1 MMSKR
6 QLSMKTVLSIQSNVV
21 YGYAGNKV
29 ATLAMQL
36 QGVEVMPIHTV
47 QLSSNTV
54 YPDYDGIVLGAQ
66 QITRIVNSL
75 EKIGVLN
82 SIDAIISGY
91 IGIAEQG
98 EEILEAVKKIKYY
111 NPNAIY
117 VCDPVMG
124 GDINKGSSLPQN
136 IIDFFTKQAIK
147 HADYITPNLLEL
159 QLLSNIEIKTFD
171 DVQMAIKK
179 LQNKPIQA
187 VLVKNLV
194 HAGKTTE
201 LFEMILATPSQ
212 SYHLARPLY
221 DFPYRPLGV
230 GDLICSL
237 FTAHLVNGKSQL
249 NAFEL
254 AANAANHVLAVT
266 KQKDARELAII
277 DAQEWIKQ
285 PDLQYRA
292 IML

>member
-1 MMSKR
+1 
-6 QLSMKTVLSIQSNVV
+6 MKTVLSIQSNVV

-54 YPDYDGIVLGAQ
+54 YPHYDGIVLGAQ

-75 EKIGVLN
+75 EKIGVLS

-91 IGIAEQG
+91 IGLAEQG
-98 EEILEAVKKIKYY
+98 EEILEAVKKIKFY

-147 HADYITPNLLEL
+147 QADFITPNLLEL
-159 QLLSNIEIKTFD
+159 QILSNIEIKTFS
-171 DVQMAIKK
+171 DVLNAIKI
-179 LQNKPIQA
+179 LQSEPIQA
-187 VLVKNLV
+187 ILVKNLL

-221 DFPYRPLGV
+221 DFPHRPLGV

-237 FTAHLVNGKSQL
+237 FTAHLVNGQSQL
-249 NAFEL
+249 KAFEL
-254 AANAANHVLAVT
+254 AANAANHVLEIT
-266 KQKDARELAII
+266 KQQNVRELAII
-277 DAQEWIKQ
+277 DAQQWIKQ
-285 PDLQYRA
+285 PDLKYRA
-292 IML
+292 TSLAL

>member
-1 MMSKR
+1 
-6 QLSMKTVLSIQSNVV
+6 MKTVLSIQSNVV

-54 YPDYDGIVLGAQ
+54 YPHYDGIVLGAQ

-75 EKIGVLN
+75 EKIGVLS

-91 IGIAEQG
+91 IGLAEQG
-98 EEILEAVKKIKYY
+98 EEILEAVKKIKFY
-111 NPNAIY
+111 NPDAIY

-147 HADYITPNLLEL
+147 YADYITPNLLEL
-159 QLLSNIEIKTFD
+159 QILSNLEIKTFN
-171 DVQMAIKK
+171 DVLNAIKT

-187 VLVKNLV
+187 ILVKNLL

-221 DFPYRPLGV
+221 DFPHRPLGV

-237 FTAHLVNGKSQL
+237 FTAHLVNGQSQL
-249 NAFEL
+249 TAFEL
-254 AANAANHVLAVT
+254 AANAANHVLDIT
-266 KQKDARELAII
+266 KQQNVRELAII
-277 DAQEWIKQ
+277 DAQQWIKQ
-285 PDLQYRA
+285 PDLKYRGTPLA
-292 IML
+292 L

>member
-1 MMSKR
+1 
-6 QLSMKTVLSIQSNVV
+6 MKTVLSIQSNVV

-54 YPDYDGIVLGAQ
+54 YPHYDGIVLGAQ

-75 EKIGVLN
+75 EKIGVL
-82 SIDAIISGY
+82 SFIDAIISGY
-91 IGIAEQG
+91 IGLAEQG
-98 EEILEAVKKIKYY
+98 EEILEAVKKIKFY
-111 NPNAIY
+111 NPNATY

-147 HADYITPNLLEL
+147 YADYITPNLLEL
-159 QLLSNIEIKTFD
+159 QILSNLEIKTFN
-171 DVQMAIKK
+171 DVLNAIKT

-187 VLVKNLV
+187 ILVKNLL

-221 DFPYRPLGV
+221 DFPHRPLGV

-237 FTAHLVNGKSQL
+237 FTAHLVNGQSQL
-249 NAFEL
+249 TAFEL
-254 AANAANHVLAVT
+254 AANAANHVLDIT
-266 KQKDARELAII
+266 KQKNVQELAII
-277 DAQEWIKQ
+277 DAQQWIKQ
-285 PDLQYRA
+285 PDLKYCGTPLA
-292 IML
+292 L

>member
-1 MMSKR
+1 
-6 QLSMKTVLSIQSNVV
+6 MKTVLSIQSNVV

-54 YPDYDGIVLGAQ
+54 YPHYDGIVLGAQ

-75 EKIGVLN
+75 EKIGVLS

-91 IGIAEQG
+91 IGLAEQG
-98 EEILEAVKKIKYY
+98 EEILEAVKKIKFY

-147 HADYITPNLLEL
+147 YADFITPNLLEL
-159 QLLSNIEIKTFD
+159 QILSNLEIKTFN
-171 DVQMAIKK
+171 DVLNAIKT

-187 VLVKNLV
+187 ILVKNLL

-212 SYHLARPLY
+212 NYHLARPLY
-221 DFPYRPLGV
+221 DFPHRPLGV

-237 FTAHLVNGKSQL
+237 FTAHLVNGQSQL
-249 NAFEL
+249 TAFEL
-254 AANAANHVLAVT
+254 AANAANHVLDIT
-266 KQKDARELAII
+266 KQQNARELAII
-277 DAQEWIKQ
+277 DAQQWIKQ
-285 PDLQYRA
+285 PDLQYRGTPLA
-292 IML
+292 L

>member
-1 MMSKR
+1 
-6 QLSMKTVLSIQSNVV
+6 MKTVLSIQSNVV

-54 YPDYDGIVLGAQ
+54 YPHYDGIVLGAQ

-75 EKIGVLN
+75 EKIGVLS

-91 IGIAEQG
+91 IGLAEQG
-98 EEILEAVKKIKYY
+98 DEILEAVKKIKFY

-147 HADYITPNLLEL
+147 YADYITPNLLEL
-159 QLLSNIEIKTFD
+159 QILSNLEIKTFN
-171 DVQMAIKK
+171 DVLNAIKT

-187 VLVKNLV
+187 ILVKNLL

-221 DFPYRPLGV
+221 DFPHRPLGV

-237 FTAHLVNGKSQL
+237 FTAHLVNGQSQL
-249 NAFEL
+249 TAFEL
-254 AANAANHVLAVT
+254 AANAANHVLDIT
-266 KQKDARELAII
+266 KQQNARELAII
-277 DAQEWIKQ
+277 DAQKWIKQ
-285 PDLQYRA
+285 PDLKYRGTPLA
-292 IML
+292 L

>member
-1 MMSKR
+1 
-6 QLSMKTVLSIQSNVV
+6 MKTVLSIQSNVV

-54 YPDYDGIVLGAQ
+54 YPHYDGIVLGAQ

-75 EKIGVLN
+75 EKIGVLS

-91 IGIAEQG
+91 IGLAEQG
-98 EEILEAVKKIKYY
+98 EEILEAVKKIKFY

-147 HADYITPNLLEL
+147 YADYITPNLLEL
-159 QLLSNIEIKTFD
+159 QILSNLEIKTFN
-171 DVQMAIKK
+171 DVLNAIKT

-187 VLVKNLV
+187 ILVKNLL

-221 DFPYRPLGV
+221 DFPHRPLGV

-237 FTAHLVNGKSQL
+237 FTAHLVNGQSQL
-249 NAFEL
+249 TAFEL
-254 AANAANHVLAVT
+254 AANAANHVLDIT
-266 KQKDARELAII
+266 KQKNVQELAII
-277 DAQEWIKQ
+277 DAQQWIKQ
-285 PDLQYRA
+285 PDLKYRGTPLA
-292 IML
+292 L

>member
-1 MMSKR
+1 
-6 QLSMKTVLSIQSNVV
+6 MKTVLSIQSNVV

-54 YPDYDGIVLGAQ
+54 YPHYDGIVLGAQ

-75 EKIGVLN
+75 EKIGVLS

-91 IGIAEQG
+91 IGLAEQG
-98 EEILEAVKKIKYY
+98 EEILEAVKKIKFY

-147 HADYITPNLLEL
+147 YADYITPNLLEL
-159 QLLSNIEIKTFD
+159 QILSNLEIKTFN
-171 DVQMAIKK
+171 DVLNAIKT

-187 VLVKNLV
+187 ILVKNLL

-201 LFEMILATPSQ
+201 LFEMILASPSQ

-221 DFPYRPLGV
+221 DFPHRPLGV

-237 FTAHLVNGKSQL
+237 FTAHLVNGQSQL
-249 NAFEL
+249 TAFEL
-254 AANAANHVLAVT
+254 AANAANHVLDIT
-266 KQKDARELAII
+266 KQQNARELAII
-277 DAQEWIKQ
+277 DAQQWIKQ
-285 PDLQYRA
+285 PDLKYRGTPLA
-292 IML
+292 L

>member
-1 MMSKR
+1 
-6 QLSMKTVLSIQSNVV
+6 MKTVLSIQSNVV

-54 YPDYDGIVLGAQ
+54 YPHYDGIVLGAQ

-75 EKIGVLN
+75 EKIGVLS

-91 IGIAEQG
+91 IGLAEQG
-98 EEILEAVKKIKYY
+98 EEILEAVKKIKFY

-147 HADYITPNLLEL
+147 YADYITPNLLEL
-159 QLLSNIEIKTFD
+159 QILSNLEIKTFN
-171 DVQMAIKK
+171 DVLNAIKT

-187 VLVKNLV
+187 ILVKNLL

-221 DFPYRPLGV
+221 DFPHRPLGV

-237 FTAHLVNGKSQL
+237 FTAHLVNGQSQL
-249 NAFEL
+249 TAFEL
-254 AANAANHVLAVT
+254 AANAANHVLDIT
-266 KQKDARELAII
+266 KQKNVQELAII
-277 DAQEWIKQ
+277 DAQQWIKQ
-285 PDLQYRA
+285 PDLKYRA
-292 IML
+292 TSLAL

>member
-1 MMSKR
+1 
-6 QLSMKTVLSIQSNVV
+6 MKTVLSIQSNVV

-54 YPDYDGIVLGAQ
+54 YPHYDGIVLGAQ

-75 EKIGVLN
+75 EKIGVLS

-91 IGIAEQG
+91 IGLAEQG
-98 EEILEAVKKIKYY
+98 EEILEAVKKIKFY

-147 HADYITPNLLEL
+147 YADFITPNLLEL
-159 QLLSNIEIKTFD
+159 QILSNLEIKTFN
-171 DVQMAIKK
+171 DVLNAIKT

-187 VLVKNLV
+187 ILVKNLL

-237 FTAHLVNGKSQL
+237 FTAHLVNGQSQL
-249 NAFEL
+249 TAFEL
-254 AANAANHVLAVT
+254 AANAANHVLDIT
-266 KQKDARELAII
+266 KQQNARELAII
-277 DAQEWIKQ
+277 DAQQWIKQ
-285 PDLQYRA
+285 PDLKYRGTPLA
-292 IML
+292 L

>member
-1 MMSKR
+1 
-6 QLSMKTVLSIQSNVV
+6 MKTVLSIQSNVV

-54 YPDYDGIVLGAQ
+54 YPHYDGIVLGAQ

-75 EKIGVLN
+75 EKIGVLS

-91 IGIAEQG
+91 IGLAEQG
-98 EEILEAVKKIKYY
+98 EEILEAVKKIKFY

-147 HADYITPNLLEL
+147 YADYITPNLLEL
-159 QLLSNIEIKTFD
+159 QILSNLEIKTFN
-171 DVQMAIKK
+171 DVLNAIKT

-187 VLVKNLV
+187 ILVKNLL

-201 LFEMILATPSQ
+201 LFEMIIATPSQ

-221 DFPYRPLGV
+221 DFPHRPLGV

-237 FTAHLVNGKSQL
+237 FTAHLVNGQSQL
-249 NAFEL
+249 TAFEL
-254 AANAANHVLAVT
+254 AANAANHVLDIT
-266 KQKDARELAII
+266 KQQNARELAII
-277 DAQEWIKQ
+277 DAQQWIKQ
-285 PDLQYRA
+285 PDLKYRGTPLA
-292 IML
+292 L

>member
-1 MMSKR
+1 
-6 QLSMKTVLSIQSNVV
+6 MKTVLSIQSNVV

-54 YPDYDGIVLGAQ
+54 YPHYDGIVLGAQ

-75 EKIGVLN
+75 EKIGVLS

-91 IGIAEQG
+91 IGLAEQG
-98 EEILEAVKKIKYY
+98 EEILEAVKKIKFY

-147 HADYITPNLLEL
+147 QADFITPNLLEL
-159 QLLSNIEIKTFD
+159 QILSNLEIKTFN
-171 DVQMAIKK
+171 DVLNAIKT

-187 VLVKNLV
+187 ILVKNLL

-221 DFPYRPLGV
+221 DFPHRPLGV

-237 FTAHLVNGKSQL
+237 FTAHLVNRQSQL
-249 NAFEL
+249 TAFEL
-254 AANAANHVLAVT
+254 AANAANHVLDIT
-266 KQKDARELAII
+266 KQQNARELAII
-277 DAQEWIKQ
+277 DAQQWIKQ
-285 PDLQYRA
+285 PDLEYRGTPLA
-292 IML
+292 L

>member
-1 MMSKR
+1 
-6 QLSMKTVLSIQSNVV
+6 MKTVLSIQSNVV

-54 YPDYDGIVLGAQ
+54 YPHYDGIVLGAQ

-75 EKIGVLN
+75 EKIGVLS

-91 IGIAEQG
+91 IGLAEQG
-98 EEILEAVKKIKYY
+98 EEILEAVKKIKFY

-147 HADYITPNLLEL
+147 YADFITPNLLEL
-159 QLLSNIEIKTFD
+159 QILSNLEIKTFN
-171 DVQMAIKK
+171 DVLNAIKT

-187 VLVKNLV
+187 ILVKNLL

-221 DFPYRPLGV
+221 DFPHRPLGV

-237 FTAHLVNGKSQL
+237 FTAHLVNGQSQL
-249 NAFEL
+249 TAFEL
-254 AANAANHVLAVT
+254 AANAANHVLDIT
-266 KQKDARELAII
+266 KQKNVQELAII
-277 DAQEWIKQ
+277 DAQHWIKQ
-285 PDLQYRA
+285 PDLKYRA
-292 IML
+292 TSLAL

>member
-1 MMSKR
+1 
-6 QLSMKTVLSIQSNVV
+6 MKTVLSIQSNVV

-54 YPDYDGIVLGAQ
+54 YPHYDGIVLGAQ

-75 EKIGVLN
+75 EKIGVLS

-91 IGIAEQG
+91 IGLAEQG
-98 EEILEAVKKIKYY
+98 EEILEAVKKIKFY
-111 NPNAIY
+111 NPKAIY

-147 HADYITPNLLEL
+147 YADYITPNLLEL
-159 QLLSNIEIKTFD
+159 QILSNLEIKTFN
-171 DVQMAIKK
+171 DVLNAIKT

-187 VLVKNLV
+187 ILVKNLL

-221 DFPYRPLGV
+221 DFPHRPLGV

-237 FTAHLVNGKSQL
+237 FTAHLVNGQSQL
-249 NAFEL
+249 TAFEL
-254 AANAANHVLAVT
+254 AANAANHVLDIT
-266 KQKDARELAII
+266 KQQNARELAII
-277 DAQEWIKQ
+277 DAQQWIKQ
-285 PDLQYRA
+285 PDLEYRGTPLA
-292 IML
+292 L

>member
-1 MMSKR
+1 
-6 QLSMKTVLSIQSNVV
+6 MKTVLSIQSNVV

-54 YPDYDGIVLGAQ
+54 YPHYDGIVLGAQ

-75 EKIGVLN
+75 EKIGVLS

-91 IGIAEQG
+91 IGLAEQG
-98 EEILEAVKKIKYY
+98 DEILEAVKKIKFY

-147 HADYITPNLLEL
+147 YADYITPNLLEL
-159 QLLSNIEIKTFD
+159 QILSNLEIKTFN
-171 DVQMAIKK
+171 DVLNAIKT

-187 VLVKNLV
+187 ILVKNLL

-221 DFPYRPLGV
+221 DFPHRPLGV

-237 FTAHLVNGKSQL
+237 FTAHLVNGQSQL
-249 NAFEL
+249 TAFEL
-254 AANAANHVLAVT
+254 AANAANHVLDIT
-266 KQKDARELAII
+266 KQQNARELAII
-277 DAQEWIKQ
+277 DAQQWIKQ
-285 PDLQYRA
+285 PDLKYRGTPLA
-292 IML
+292 L

>member
-1 MMSKR
+1 
-6 QLSMKTVLSIQSNVV
+6 MKTVLSIQSNVV

-54 YPDYDGIVLGAQ
+54 YPHYDGIVLGAQ
-66 QITRIVNSL
+66 QITRIINSL
-75 EKIGVLN
+75 EKIGVLS

-91 IGIAEQG
+91 IGLAEQG
-98 EEILEAVKKIKYY
+98 EEILEAVKKIKFY
-111 NPNAIY
+111 NPNAMY

-147 HADYITPNLLEL
+147 HADFITPNLLEL
-159 QLLSNIEIKTFD
+159 QILSNLEIKTFN
-171 DVQMAIKK
+171 DVLNAIKT

-187 VLVKNLV
+187 ILVKNLL

-221 DFPYRPLGV
+221 DFPHRPLGV

-237 FTAHLVNGKSQL
+237 FTAHLVNGQSQL
-249 NAFEL
+249 TAFEL
-254 AANAANHVLAVT
+254 AANAANHVLDIT
-266 KQKDARELAII
+266 KQQNARELAII
-277 DAQEWIKQ
+277 DAQQWIKQ
-285 PDLQYRA
+285 PDLKYRGTPLA
-292 IML
+292 L

>member
-1 MMSKR
+1 
-6 QLSMKTVLSIQSNVV
+6 MKTVLSIQSNVV

-54 YPDYDGIVLGAQ
+54 YPHYDGIVLGAQ

-75 EKIGVLN
+75 EKIGVLS

-91 IGIAEQG
+91 IGLAEQG
-98 EEILEAVKKIKYY
+98 EEILEAVKKIKFY

-147 HADYITPNLLEL
+147 QADFITPNLLEL
-159 QLLSNIEIKTFD
+159 QILSNIEIKTFS
-171 DVQMAIKK
+171 DVLNAIKI
-179 LQNKPIQA
+179 LQSEPIQA
-187 VLVKNLV
+187 ILVKNLL

-221 DFPYRPLGV
+221 DFPHRPLGV

-237 FTAHLVNGKSQL
+237 FTAHLVNGQSQL
-249 NAFEL
+249 TAFEL
-254 AANAANHVLAVT
+254 AANAANHVLDIT
-266 KQKDARELAII
+266 KQQNARELAII
-277 DAQEWIKQ
+277 DAQQWIKQ
-285 PDLQYRA
+285 PDLKYRA
-292 IML
+292 TSLVL

>member
-1 MMSKR
+1 
-6 QLSMKTVLSIQSNVV
+6 MKTVLSIQSNVV

-54 YPDYDGIVLGAQ
+54 YPHYDGIVLGAQ

-75 EKIGVLN
+75 EKIGVLS

-91 IGIAEQG
+91 IGLAEQG
-98 EEILEAVKKIKYY
+98 EEILEAVKKIKFY

-147 HADYITPNLLEL
+147 YADYITPNLLEL
-159 QLLSNIEIKTFD
+159 QILSNLEIKTFN
-171 DVQMAIKK
+171 DVLNAIKT

-187 VLVKNLV
+187 ILVKNLL

-221 DFPYRPLGV
+221 DFPHRPLGV

-237 FTAHLVNGKSQL
+237 FTAHLVNGQSQL
-249 NAFEL
+249 TAFEL
-254 AANAANHVLAVT
+254 AANAANHVLDIT
-266 KQKDARELAII
+266 KQQNARELAII
-277 DAQEWIKQ
+277 DAQQWIKQ
-285 PDLQYRA
+285 PDLEYRGTPLA
-292 IML
+292 L

>member
-1 MMSKR
+1 
-6 QLSMKTVLSIQSNVV
+6 MKTVLSIQSNVV

-54 YPDYDGIVLGAQ
+54 YPHYDGIVLGAQ

-75 EKIGVLN
+75 EKIGVLS

-91 IGIAEQG
+91 IGLAEQG
-98 EEILEAVKKIKYY
+98 EEILEAVKKIKFY

-147 HADYITPNLLEL
+147 YADYITPNLLEL
-159 QLLSNIEIKTFD
+159 QILSNLEIKTFN
-171 DVQMAIKK
+171 DVLNAIKT

-187 VLVKNLV
+187 ILVKNLL

-221 DFPYRPLGV
+221 DFPHRPLGV

-237 FTAHLVNGKSQL
+237 FTAHLVNGQSQL
-249 NAFEL
+249 TAFEL
-254 AANAANHVLAVT
+254 AANAANHVLDIT
-266 KQKDARELAII
+266 KQQNARELAII
-277 DAQEWIKQ
+277 DAQQWIKQ
-285 PDLQYRA
+285 PDLKYRGES
-292 IML
+292 LGLFR

>member
-1 MMSKR
+1 
-6 QLSMKTVLSIQSNVV
+6 MKTVLSIQSNVV

-54 YPDYDGIVLGAQ
+54 YPHYDGIVLGAQ

-75 EKIGVLN
+75 EKIGVLS

-91 IGIAEQG
+91 IGLAEQG
-98 EEILEAVKKIKYY
+98 EEILEAVKKIKFY

-147 HADYITPNLLEL
+147 YADYITPNLLEL
-159 QLLSNIEIKTFD
+159 QILSNLEIKTFN
-171 DVQMAIKK
+171 DVLNAIKT

-187 VLVKNLV
+187 ILVKNLL

-212 SYHLARPLY
+212 SYHLTRPLY
-221 DFPYRPLGV
+221 DFPHRPLGV

-237 FTAHLVNGKSQL
+237 FTAHLVNGQSQL
-249 NAFEL
+249 TAFEL
-254 AANAANHVLAVT
+254 AANAANHVLDIT
-266 KQKDARELAII
+266 KQQNARELAII
-277 DAQEWIKQ
+277 DAQQWIKQ
-285 PDLQYRA
+285 PDLKYRGTPLA
-292 IML
+292 L

>member
-1 MMSKR
+1 
-6 QLSMKTVLSIQSNVV
+6 MKTVLSIQSNVV

-54 YPDYDGIVLGAQ
+54 YPHYDGIVLGAQ

-75 EKIGVLN
+75 EKIGVLS

-91 IGIAEQG
+91 IGLAEQG
-98 EEILEAVKKIKYY
+98 EEILEAVKKIKFY

-147 HADYITPNLLEL
+147 QADFITPNLLEL
-159 QLLSNIEIKTFD
+159 QILSNIEIKTFS
-171 DVQMAIKK
+171 DVLNAIKI
-179 LQNKPIQA
+179 LQSEPIQA
-187 VLVKNLV
+187 ILVKNLL

-221 DFPYRPLGV
+221 DFPHRPLGV

-237 FTAHLVNGKSQL
+237 FTAHLVNGQSQL
-249 NAFEL
+249 TAFEL
-254 AANAANHVLAVT
+254 AANAANHVLDIT
-266 KQKDARELAII
+266 KQQNARELAII
-277 DAQEWIKQ
+277 DAQQWIKQ
-285 PDLQYRA
+285 PDLKYRA
-292 IML
+292 TSLAL

>member
-1 MMSKR
+1 
-6 QLSMKTVLSIQSNVV
+6 MKTVLSIQSNVV

-54 YPDYDGIVLGAQ
+54 YPHYDGIVLGAQ

-75 EKIGVLN
+75 EKIGVLS

-91 IGIAEQG
+91 IGLAEQG
-98 EEILEAVKKIKYY
+98 EEILEAVKKIKFY

-147 HADYITPNLLEL
+147 YADYITPNLLEL
-159 QLLSNIEIKTFD
+159 QILSNLEIKTFN
-171 DVQMAIKK
+171 DVLNAIKT

-187 VLVKNLV
+187 ILVKNLL

-221 DFPYRPLGV
+221 DFPHRPLGV

-237 FTAHLVNGKSQL
+237 FTAHLVNGQSQL
-249 NAFEL
+249 TAFEL
-254 AANAANHVLAVT
+254 AANAANHVLDIT
-266 KQKDARELAII
+266 KQKNVQELAII
-277 DAQEWIKQ
+277 DAQQWIKQ
-285 PDLQYRA
+285 PDLEYRGTPLA
-292 IML
+292 L

>member
-1 MMSKR
+1 
-6 QLSMKTVLSIQSNVV
+6 MKTVLSIQSNVV

-54 YPDYDGIVLGAQ
+54 YPHYDGIVLGAQ
-66 QITRIVNSL
+66 QITRIINSL
-75 EKIGVLN
+75 EKIGVLS

-91 IGIAEQG
+91 IGLAEQG
-98 EEILEAVKKIKYY
+98 EEILEAVKKIKFY
-111 NPNAIY
+111 NPNAMY

-147 HADYITPNLLEL
+147 HADFITPNLLEL
-159 QLLSNIEIKTFD
+159 QILSNLEIKTFN
-171 DVQMAIKK
+171 DVLNAIKT

-187 VLVKNLV
+187 ILVKNLL

-221 DFPYRPLGV
+221 DFPHRPLGV

-237 FTAHLVNGKSQL
+237 FTAHLVNGQSQL
-249 NAFEL
+249 TAFEL
-254 AANAANHVLAVT
+254 AANAANHVLDIT
-266 KQKDARELAII
+266 KQKNVQELAII
-277 DAQEWIKQ
+277 DAQHWIKQ
-285 PDLQYRA
+285 PDLKYRA
-292 IML
+292 TSLAL

>member
-1 MMSKR
+1 
-6 QLSMKTVLSIQSNVV
+6 MKTVLSIQSNVV

-54 YPDYDGIVLGAQ
+54 YPHYDGIVLGAQ

-75 EKIGVLN
+75 EKIGVLS

-91 IGIAEQG
+91 IGLAEQG
-98 EEILEAVKKIKYY
+98 EEILEAVKKIKFY
-111 NPNAIY
+111 NPKAIY

-147 HADYITPNLLEL
+147 YADYITPNLLEL
-159 QLLSNIEIKTFD
+159 QILSNLEIKTFN
-171 DVQMAIKK
+171 DVLNAIKT

-187 VLVKNLV
+187 ILVKNLL

-221 DFPYRPLGV
+221 DFPHRPLGV

-237 FTAHLVNGKSQL
+237 FTAHLVNGQSQL
-249 NAFEL
+249 TAFEL
-254 AANAANHVLAVT
+254 AANAANHVLDIT
-266 KQKDARELAII
+266 KQQNARELAII
-277 DAQEWIKQ
+277 DAQQWIKQ
-285 PDLQYRA
+285 PDLKYRGTPLA
-292 IML
+292 L

>member
-1 MMSKR
+1 
-6 QLSMKTVLSIQSNVV
+6 MKTVLSIQSNVV

-54 YPDYDGIVLGAQ
+54 YPHYDGIVLGAQ

-75 EKIGVLN
+75 EKIGVLS

-91 IGIAEQG
+91 IGLAEQG
-98 EEILEAVKKIKYY
+98 EEILEAVKKIKFY

-147 HADYITPNLLEL
+147 YADFITPNLLEL
-159 QLLSNIEIKTFD
+159 QILSNLEIKTFN
-171 DVQMAIKK
+171 DVLNAIKT

-187 VLVKNLV
+187 ILVKNLL

-212 SYHLARPLY
+212 SYHLTRPLY
-221 DFPYRPLGV
+221 DFPHRPLGV

-237 FTAHLVNGKSQL
+237 FTAHLVNGQSQL
-249 NAFEL
+249 TAFEL
-254 AANAANHVLAVT
+254 AANAANHVLDIT
-266 KQKDARELAII
+266 KQQNARELAII
-277 DAQEWIKQ
+277 DAQQWIKQ
-285 PDLQYRA
+285 PDLQYRGTPLA
-292 IML
+292 L

>member
-1 MMSKR
+1 
-6 QLSMKTVLSIQSNVV
+6 MKTVLSIQSNVV

-29 ATLAMQL
+29 STLAMQL

-54 YPDYDGIVLGAQ
+54 YPDYDGIVLGAK

-75 EKIGVLN
+75 EKIGVLA

-91 IGIAEQG
+91 IGLAEQG
-98 EEILEAVKKIKYY
+98 EEILEAVKKIKFY

-147 HADYITPNLLEL
+147 QADYITPNLLEL
-159 QLLSNIEIKTFD
+159 QILSNLEIKTFS
-171 DVQMAIKK
+171 DVLKAIKI
-179 LQNKPIQA
+179 LQNQPIQA
-187 VLVKNLV
+187 ILVKNLL

-221 DFPYRPLGV
+221 DFPHRPLGV

-237 FTAHLVNGKSQL
+237 FTAHLVNGQSQL
-249 NAFEL
+249 TAFEL
-254 AANAANHVLAVT
+254 AANAANHVLDIT
-266 KQKDARELAII
+266 KQQNARELAII
-277 DAQEWIKQ
+277 DAQQWIKQ
-285 PDLQYRA
+285 PDLQYRGTE
-292 IML
+292 LVL

>member
-1 MMSKR
+1 
-6 QLSMKTVLSIQSNVV
+6 MKTVLSIQSNVV

-54 YPDYDGIVLGAQ
+54 YPHYDGIVLGAQ

-75 EKIGVLN
+75 EKIGVLS

-91 IGIAEQG
+91 IGLAEQG
-98 EEILEAVKKIKYY
+98 EEILEAVKKIKFY

-147 HADYITPNLLEL
+147 YADYITPNLLEL
-159 QLLSNIEIKTFD
+159 QILSNLEIKTFN
-171 DVQMAIKK
+171 DVLNAIKT

-187 VLVKNLV
+187 ILVKNLL

-212 SYHLARPLY
+212 NYHLARPLY
-221 DFPYRPLGV
+221 DFPHRPLGV

-237 FTAHLVNGKSQL
+237 FTAHLVNGQSQL
-249 NAFEL
+249 TAFEL
-254 AANAANHVLAVT
+254 AANAANHVLDIT
-266 KQKDARELAII
+266 KQQDARELAII
-277 DAQEWIKQ
+277 DAQQWIKQ
-285 PDLQYRA
+285 PDLKYRGTPLA
-292 IML
+292 L

>member
-1 MMSKR
+1 
-6 QLSMKTVLSIQSNVV
+6 MKTVLSIQSNVV

-29 ATLAMQL
+29 STLAMQL

-54 YPDYDGIVLGAQ
+54 YPDYDGIVLGAK

-75 EKIGVLN
+75 EKIGVLA

-91 IGIAEQG
+91 IGLAEQG
-98 EEILEAVKKIKYY
+98 EEILEAVKKIKFY

-136 IIDFFTKQAIK
+136 IIDFFTQQAIK

-159 QLLSNIEIKTFD
+159 QILSNLEIKTFS
-171 DVQMAIKK
+171 DVLKAIKI
-179 LQNKPIQA
+179 LQNQPIQA
-187 VLVKNLV
+187 ILVKNLL

-221 DFPYRPLGV
+221 DFPHRPLGV

-237 FTAHLVNGKSQL
+237 FTAHLVNGQSQL
-249 NAFEL
+249 TAFEL
-254 AANAANHVLAVT
+254 AANAANHVLDIT
-266 KQKDARELAII
+266 KQQNARELAII
-277 DAQEWIKQ
+277 DAQKWIKQ
-285 PDLQYRA
+285 PDLQYRGTE
-292 IML
+292 LVV

>member
-1 MMSKR
+1 
-6 QLSMKTVLSIQSNVV
+6 MKTVLSIQSNVV

-54 YPDYDGIVLGAQ
+54 YPHYDGIVLGAQ

-75 EKIGVLN
+75 EKIGVLS

-91 IGIAEQG
+91 IGLAEQG
-98 EEILEAVKKIKYY
+98 EEILEAVKKIKFY

-117 VCDPVMG
+117 ICDPVMG

-147 HADYITPNLLEL
+147 YADYITPNLLEL
-159 QLLSNIEIKTFD
+159 QILSNLEIKTFN
-171 DVQMAIKK
+171 DVLNAIKT

-187 VLVKNLV
+187 ILVKNLL

-221 DFPYRPLGV
+221 DFPHRPLGV

-237 FTAHLVNGKSQL
+237 FTAHLVNGQSQL
-249 NAFEL
+249 TAFEL
-254 AANAANHVLAVT
+254 AANAANHVLDIT
-266 KQKDARELAII
+266 KQQNARELAII
-277 DAQEWIKQ
+277 DAQQWIKQ
-285 PDLQYRA
+285 PDLQYRGTPLA
-292 IML
+292 L

>member
-1 MMSKR
+1 
-6 QLSMKTVLSIQSNVV
+6 MKTVLSIQSNVV

-54 YPDYDGIVLGAQ
+54 YPHYDGIVLGAQ

-75 EKIGVLN
+75 EKIGVLS

-91 IGIAEQG
+91 IGLAEQG
-98 EEILEAVKKIKYY
+98 EEILEAVKKIKFY

-147 HADYITPNLLEL
+147 YADYITPNLLEL
-159 QLLSNIEIKTFD
+159 QILSNLEIKTFN
-171 DVQMAIKK
+171 DVLNAIKT

-187 VLVKNLV
+187 ILVKNLL

-201 LFEMILATPSQ
+201 LFEMILASPSQ

-221 DFPYRPLGV
+221 DFPHRPLGV

-237 FTAHLVNGKSQL
+237 FTAHLVNGQSQL
-249 NAFEL
+249 TAFEL
-254 AANAANHVLAVT
+254 AANAANHVLDIT
-266 KQKDARELAII
+266 KQQNARELAII
-277 DAQEWIKQ
+277 DAQQWIKQ
-285 PDLQYRA
+285 PDLKYRA
-292 IML
+292 TSLAL

>member
-1 MMSKR
+1 
-6 QLSMKTVLSIQSNVV
+6 MKTVLSIQSNVV

-54 YPDYDGIVLGAQ
+54 YPHYDGIVLGAQ

-75 EKIGVLN
+75 EKIGVLS

-91 IGIAEQG
+91 IGLAEQG
-98 EEILEAVKKIKYY
+98 EEILEAVKKIKFY
-111 NPNAIY
+111 NPDAIY

-147 HADYITPNLLEL
+147 YADYITPNLLEL
-159 QLLSNIEIKTFD
+159 QILSNLEIKTFN
-171 DVQMAIKK
+171 DVLNAIKT

-187 VLVKNLV
+187 ILVKNLL

-221 DFPYRPLGV
+221 DFPHRPLGV

-237 FTAHLVNGKSQL
+237 FTAHLVNGQFQL
-249 NAFEL
+249 TAFEL
-254 AANAANHVLAVT
+254 AANAANRVLDIT
-266 KQKDARELAII
+266 KQQNARELAII
-277 DAQEWIKQ
+277 DAQQWIKQ
-285 PDLQYRA
+285 PDLKYRGTPLA
-292 IML
+292 L

>member
-1 MMSKR
+1 
-6 QLSMKTVLSIQSNVV
+6 MKTVLSIQSNVV

-54 YPDYDGIVLGAQ
+54 YPHYDGIVLGAQ

-75 EKIGVLN
+75 EKIGVLS

-91 IGIAEQG
+91 IGLAEQG
-98 EEILEAVKKIKYY
+98 EEILEAVKKIKFY
-111 NPNAIY
+111 NPDAIY

-147 HADYITPNLLEL
+147 YADYITPNLLEL
-159 QLLSNIEIKTFD
+159 QILSNLEIKTFN
-171 DVQMAIKK
+171 DVLNAIKT
-179 LQNKPIQA
+179 LQNKPIKA
-187 VLVKNLV
+187 ILVKNLL

-212 SYHLARPLY
+212 SYHLARP
-221 DFPYRPLGV
+221 R
-230 GDLICSL
+230 
-237 FTAHLVNGKSQL
+237 
-249 NAFEL
+249 
-254 AANAANHVLAVT
+254 
-266 KQKDARELAII
+266 
-277 DAQEWIKQ
+277 
-285 PDLQYRA
+285 
-292 IML
+292 

>member
-1 MMSKR
+1 
-6 QLSMKTVLSIQSNVV
+6 MKTVLSIQSNVV

-54 YPDYDGIVLGAQ
+54 YPHYDGIVLGAQ

-75 EKIGVLN
+75 EKIGVLS

-91 IGIAEQG
+91 IGLAEQG
-98 EEILEAVKKIKYY
+98 DEILEAVKKIKFY

-147 HADYITPNLLEL
+147 YADYITPNLLEL
-159 QLLSNIEIKTFD
+159 QILSNLEIKTFN
-171 DVQMAIKK
+171 DVLNAIKT

-187 VLVKNLV
+187 ILVKNLL

-221 DFPYRPLGV
+221 DFPHRPLGV

-237 FTAHLVNGKSQL
+237 FTAHLVNGQSQL
-249 NAFEL
+249 TAFEL
-254 AANAANHVLAVT
+254 AANAANHVLDIT
-266 KQKDARELAII
+266 KQQNARELAII
-277 DAQEWIKQ
+277 DAQQWIKQ
-285 PDLQYRA
+285 PDFKYRGTPLA
-292 IML
+292 L

>member
-1 MMSKR
+1 
-6 QLSMKTVLSIQSNVV
+6 MKTVLSIQSNVV

-54 YPDYDGIVLGAQ
+54 YPHYDGIVLGAQ

-75 EKIGVLN
+75 EKIGVLS

-91 IGIAEQG
+91 IGLAEQG
-98 EEILEAVKKIKYY
+98 EEILEAVKKIKFY

-147 HADYITPNLLEL
+147 YADYITPNLLEL
-159 QLLSNIEIKTFD
+159 QILSNLEIKTFN
-171 DVQMAIKK
+171 DVLKAIKT

-187 VLVKNLV
+187 ILVKNLL

-221 DFPYRPLGV
+221 DFPHRPLGV

-237 FTAHLVNGKSQL
+237 FTAHLVNGQSQL
-249 NAFEL
+249 TAFEL
-254 AANAANHVLAVT
+254 AANAANHVLDIT
-266 KQKDARELAII
+266 KQQNARELAII
-277 DAQEWIKQ
+277 DAQQWIKQ
-285 PDLQYRA
+285 PDLKYRGTPLA
-292 IML
+292 L

>member
-1 MMSKR
+1 
-6 QLSMKTVLSIQSNVV
+6 MKTVLSIQSNVV

-29 ATLAMQL
+29 STLAMQL

-75 EKIGVLN
+75 EKIGVLS

-91 IGIAEQG
+91 IGLAEQG

-147 HADYITPNLLEL
+147 QADYITPNLLEL
-159 QLLSNIEIKTFD
+159 QILSNLEIKTFN
-171 DVQMAIKK
+171 DVLKAIKI
-179 LQNKPIQA
+179 LQNQPIQA
-187 VLVKNLV
+187 ILVKNLL

-221 DFPYRPLGV
+221 DFPHRPLGV

-237 FTAHLVNGKSQL
+237 FTAHLVNGQSQL
-249 NAFEL
+249 TAFEL
-254 AANAANHVLAVT
+254 AANAANHVLDIT
-266 KQKDARELAII
+266 KQQNARELAII
-277 DAQEWIKQ
+277 DAQQWIKQ
-285 PDLQYRA
+285 PDLRYRGTE
-292 IML
+292 LVL